1 MRQIGFLALA
11 AAVILTLIL
20 LSQTMRDDRDVS
32 RVEPALTGHWQAE
45 NGDEIYFGGDMA
57 TAVGRDGTLSY
68 HPYRVLMANN
78 ADDWIKILIANN
90 DGEEVVRVIRFN
102 PDRESYQTTI
112 RLQDGQGRNVEKVV
126 TMHYVDGR
134 TAPR

>member
-1 MRQIGFLALA
+1 MRQLGFLALA

-32 RVEPALTGHWQAE
+32 RVELALLGHWQAE
-45 NGDEIYFGGDMA
+45 NGDEIYYGPDVA
-57 TAVGRDGTLSY
+57 TAMGRDGTMSF

-78 ADDWIKILIANN
+78 TDDWVKILIANN
-90 DGEEVVRVIRFN
+90 DGEDVVRIIRFN

-112 RLQDGQGRNVEKVV
+112 RLDDGQGRGVEKVI
-126 TMHYVDGR
+126 TIHYVDGL
-134 TAPR
+134 TAPQ